1 MEEDIPS
8 THQPT
13 LSTSESSTPLPSSPK
28 SFSKK
33 PDMPIPTSQ
42 PRRRSPTRKASS
54 IIVPMKPKPLRKP
67 RKQHQLATIDAT
79 SSQTTQSATPR
90 QSAKELKKPAMHVH
104 RMLRTEVPGDA
115 TGVQVS
121 QCFPLIIFIAQISQY
136 LECSQTTCATALGT
150 NRSQTTTYHSS
161 R

>member
-1 MEEDIPS
+1 MDEDIPS

-13 LSTSESSTPLPSSPK
+13 LSTSESSTPRRLSSSPL

-33 PDMPIPTSQ
+33 PDTPTPISQ
-42 PRRRSPTRKASS
+42 SRRRSPTRKASS
-54 IIVPMKPKPLRKP
+54 IIVPILYKPPRKP

-90 QSAKELKKPAMHVH
+90 QSAKEVKKPAMHVH

-115 TGVQVS
+115 TGVQVD
-121 QCFPLIIFIAQISQY
+121 QCFPLTIFVAQIGQY
-136 LECSQTTCATALGT
+136 LECPQTTCATALGT
-150 NRSQTTTYHSS
+150 N
-161 R
+161 